1 MWSTNFRGSSANYDV
16 EFPGQGVCWRC
27 GKAVI
32 CQAWFWHQGASGCRM
47 CSKSHLRVDQLLEQ
61 EIPEDCLLLRLSQWF
76 GSPCGCPERALT
88 PRKRRWEHSVLYA
101 GICGVS
107 PSWKASDVESHRVG
121 GDHTCARG
129 LRSSPRSG
137 KAAFAFHLE
146 NGKEWSSPG
155 FSLSFWLSPCKGRA
169 RGSLQQKLLVLFL
182 PQHHPLTLF
191 SVSQLWCL

>member
-1 MWSTNFRGSSANYDV
+1 MR
-16 EFPGQGVCWRC
+16 WRC

-88 PRKRRWEHSVLYA
+88 PGKRRWEHSVLYA

-107 PSWKASDVESHRVG
+107 PSWKASDVESHRAG

-137 KAAFAFHLE
+137 KAAFPFHLE
-146 NGKEWSSPG
+146 NGKEGSSPG

-169 RGSLQQKLLVLFL
+169 WVTPAEAPGPVPAPASSTHFVLRVPAVVFVKHFEIL
-182 PQHHPLTLF
+182 
-191 SVSQLWCL
+191 